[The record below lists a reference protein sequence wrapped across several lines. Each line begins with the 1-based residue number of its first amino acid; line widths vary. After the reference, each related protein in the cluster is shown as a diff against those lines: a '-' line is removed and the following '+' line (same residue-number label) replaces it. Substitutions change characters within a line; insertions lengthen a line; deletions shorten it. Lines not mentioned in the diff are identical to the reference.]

1 MGGLRSAP
9 DSSIQELP
17 IVNIAA
23 ITDQL
28 ISAGHLLH
36 RRGWVPASG
45 GNFSARLASDRL
57 LMTSSGCHKGELSA
71 ADFMLVDMQ
80 GNAAEDTPRRASAES
95 LLHCAIYRMDASA
108 AAVLHTHSVPAT
120 VLSRALEAGVILR
133 GYELLKILDGIS
145 THEIS
150 VEIPIF
156 DNDQNMTRLS
166 TVIEEAMRQ
175 GRGRHGFLI
184 RGHGLYAWG
193 SSVAEARY
201 RVEALEFL
209 FDCEWQSQL
218 GEARQQ

>member
-1 MGGLRSAP
+1 M
-9 DSSIQELP
+9 
-17 IVNIAA
+17 NIAA
-23 ITDQL
+23 ITDEL

-45 GNFSARLASDRL
+45 GNFSARLAPNQL
-57 LMTSSGCHKGELSA
+57 LMTASGCHKGELSA
-71 ADFMLVDMQ
+71 SDFMVVDDHGQ
-80 GNAAEDTPRRASAES
+80 PGDAETRRASAET
-95 LLHCAIYRMDASA
+95 LLHCAIYRFDPTA

-120 VLSRALEAGVILR
+120 VLSRALEAGVMLR
-133 GYELLKILDGIS
+133 DYELLKILDGIS
-145 THEIS
+145 THEVS

-166 TVIEEAMRQ
+166 AVIEQALHQ

-218 GEARQQ
+218 GEARQ